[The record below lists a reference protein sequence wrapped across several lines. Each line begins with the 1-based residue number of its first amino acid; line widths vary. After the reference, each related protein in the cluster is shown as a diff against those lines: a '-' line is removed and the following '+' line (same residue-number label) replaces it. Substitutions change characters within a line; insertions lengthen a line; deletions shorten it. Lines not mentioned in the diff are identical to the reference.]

1 MTNDEERNGSLE
13 YSDIPREDVVEL
25 IDWLCESFDR
35 FALIYG
41 YPSDLKFHVI
51 YESLVEVVRR
61 VDKRKAYY
69 RCFHSMAINER
80 KEISL
85 YAYWILKFHP
95 FTVTD
100 ERFADGVRA
109 TLINESFAI
118 FLIAS
123 AVCQSSGKDAIEF
136 VRENYVEK
144 LQYSFRYRCF
154 TIDSMMLLV
163 ETMTTESFEGQ
174 FEGHL

>member
-1 MTNDEERNGSLE
+1 MTDKIERNSELAYE
-13 YSDIPREDVVEL
+13 DIPDRDL
-25 IDWLCESFDR
+25 IILLDWLCSSFDE
-35 FALIYG
+35 FTQVYG
-41 YPSDLKFHVI
+41 YPSDLRCHII

-69 RCFHSMAINER
+69 YCFHSMPINER

-95 FTVTD
+95 FTVVD
-100 ERFADGVRA
+100 KRFADDQKA

-123 AVCQSSGKDAIEF
+123 ELCRESDESNIEF
-136 VRENYVEK
+136 KPGSYTEK
-144 LQYSFRYRCF
+144 LQYSFRYRSF

-163 ETMTTESFEGQ
+163 EAMTLELFKTK

>member
-1 MTNDEERNGSLE
+1 MTDEVERNCELA
-13 YSDIPREDVVEL
+13 YSNIPDEDVNKL
-25 IDWLCESFDR
+25 LDWLLESFSR
-35 FALIYG
+35 FSLVYR
-41 YPSDLKFHVI
+41 YPSDLQCHVI
-51 YESLVEVVRR
+51 YESLVEVIRR

-69 RCFHSMAINER
+69 HCFHSMPINER

-95 FTVTD
+95 FTVVD
-100 ERFADGVRA
+100 ERFEDGAKA
-109 TLINESFAI
+109 TLVNESFAI

-123 AVCQSSGKDAIEF
+123 AVCQGSGKEDIEF

-154 TIDSMMLLV
+154 TIESMMLLV
-163 ETMTTESFEGQ
+163 ETMTSDSFETQ